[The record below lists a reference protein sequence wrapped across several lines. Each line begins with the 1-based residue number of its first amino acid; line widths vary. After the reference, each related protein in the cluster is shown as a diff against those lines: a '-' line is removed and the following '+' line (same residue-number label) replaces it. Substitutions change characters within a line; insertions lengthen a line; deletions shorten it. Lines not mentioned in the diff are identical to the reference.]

1 MKTQMRAGAVLLAG
15 VLAGSGYAMTL
26 TLPQQQQGQ
35 QDNSGQQ
42 GQQDKDKKKK
52 GNSPGGN
59 SNNAPASQPSG
70 QSNNQGGAP
79 PPNNPPPNNPP
90 PAGNPPNGDKPT
102 PLFGGS
108 IGLKSSRQTK
118 DSATLGFNG
127 VDPNGQV
134 QKSFLS
140 AAVTPNDALLAQQ
153 LAQSNIAPADLVQ
166 FIQDGGLNPDAAPQ
180 KP

>member
-1 MKTQMRAGAVLLAG
+1 MKTQIRAGAVLLAG

-26 TLPQQQQGQ
+26 TLPQQQSQ
-35 QDNSGQQ
+35 QDNS

-52 GNSPGGN
+52 GGKD
-59 SNNAPASQPSG
+59 APANQPNAQAGSQTSG
-70 QSNNQGGAP
+70 TP
-79 PPNNPPPNNPP
+79 PPSNPPPNNPP
-90 PAGNPPNGDKPT
+90 PAGNPSNGDKPT

-153 LAQSNIAPADLVQ
+153 LGQSAVAPSDLVQ

>member
-1 MKTQMRAGAVLLAG
+1 MKTQVRAGAVLLAG
-15 VLAGSGYAMTL
+15 LLSGSVYGITL
-26 TLPQQQQGQ
+26 EIPRQTQTQQN
-35 QDNSGQQ
+35 NSGQQ
-42 GQQDKDKKKK
+42 PGQQNQDAKKKK
-52 GNSPGGN
+52 GDAKD
-59 SNNAPASQPSG
+59 APANQSG
-70 QSNNQGGAP
+70 QASTPPSNTP
-79 PPNNPPPNNPP
+79 PPNNPPSS
-90 PAGNPPNGDKPT
+90 GNQPNGDKPT
-102 PLFGGS
+102 PLFGGT

-140 AAVTPNDALLAQQ
+140 ASTTGLDAARAQQ
-153 LAQSNIAPADLVQ
+153 LTQLKVAPADIVQ

>member
-1 MKTQMRAGAVLLAG
+1 MKKQFGAGAVLLVG
-15 VLAGSGYAMTL
+15 VLSGSGFAITL
-26 TLPQQQQGQ
+26 TAPHQQQSQ

-42 GQQDKDKKKK
+42 NKDNKKKK
-52 GNSPGGN
+52 SDQQNS
-59 SNNAPASQPSG
+59 SNPMQ
-70 QSNNQGGAP
+70 NQTATP
-79 PPNNPPPNNPP
+79 PPNNQPPSSGSTP
-90 PAGNPPNGDKPT
+90 GGDKPT
-102 PLFGGS
+102 PLFGGT

-134 QKSFLS
+134 QKAMLS
-140 AAVTPNDALLAQQ
+140 GAATPADALKAQQ
-153 LAQSNIAPADLVQ
+153 LAQITIAPADLVQ